1 MSSGSNAPCYKT
13 SPSLARLCWKQRQ
26 FESSF
31 AAEQALRH
39 FPNTRLHFLENSQR
53 KSSALSEILPLPQL
67 LSTDLQG
74 DPGGNV
80 SVFLS
85 ERVIS
90 SCSLCN
96 SPIVA
101 GSHPHLSSET
111 GQVVEAGGSW
121 LISNE
126 DRESCCKSPQPSLGQ
141 QGCSWSGSAAF
152 PLPPPCSILRDKVSQ
167 AAQFPSILH
176 QNCTVSLLGKPVP
189 SQKSPSTVTPIHFGS
204 ISCRWAYPRG
214 GHPGSRHSL
223 GKPSPV
229 RREQRYSL
237 RTHCRDGASH
247 ATGIWNHASAASLG
261 PV

>member
-126 DRESCCKSPQPSLGQ
+126 DKEKAAANRPSPAWVSRDALGAALLHSHSHLLAPSLGTRFLRQ
-141 QGCSWSGSAAF
+141 HSSHPSCIRTALSACWASLYHPKNHLPQSPLFISGAF
-152 PLPPPCSILRDKVSQ
+152 PADGLIPGEDTQDP
-167 AAQFPSILH
+167 
-176 QNCTVSLLGKPVP
+176 G
-189 SQKSPSTVTPIHFGS
+189 TP
-204 ISCRWAYPRG
+204 WANPHR
-214 GHPGSRHSL
+214 
-223 GKPSPV
+223 
-229 RREQRYSL
+229 
-237 RTHCRDGASH
+237 
-247 ATGIWNHASAASLG
+247 
-261 PV
+261 